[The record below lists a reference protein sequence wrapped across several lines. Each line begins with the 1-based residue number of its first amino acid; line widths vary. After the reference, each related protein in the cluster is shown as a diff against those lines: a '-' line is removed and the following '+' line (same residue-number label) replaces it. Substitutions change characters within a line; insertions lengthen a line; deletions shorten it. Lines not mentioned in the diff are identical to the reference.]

1 VKTTRSDSWQ
11 RFVEDP
17 RAAEHGVQVY
27 EDDSELAEAV
37 GRYLAAGFRAGAPAV
52 VIATAEHG
60 ARFAEALEAEGLDPA
75 ALAAQGQL
83 TVRDSHE
90 TLATLMEGDAPS
102 PLRFERIIG
111 GVIDEVSA
119 RFPDETIRAFG
130 DMVDV
135 LSERGQREAALA
147 LEELWN
153 GLART
158 RRFALFCSYRLDI
171 FDLEVQALTLPSVFE
186 AHSVARPSV
195 DPARLAAAVDRAVA
209 EVAGA
214 RELARIYLTVA
225 EHAPRGGLPR
235 AQALL
240 GCSPGSARAIP
251 GSRACARARAPPLQA
266 DAGNAAL
273 VGRAAVTGLRGPAA
287 EPPSQGGQ
295 RRRTNW
301 TIGPMCR
308 RRRCLPSGDGLER
321 SSAGATTPDP

>member
-1 VKTTRSDSWQ
+1 VGTIGEPRSPGGGTRKGESEDGEGKDVKTTRSDSWQ

-111 GVIDEVSA
+111 GLIDEVSA

-158 RRFALFCSYRLDI
+158 GRFALFCSYRLDI

-240 GCSPGSARAIP
+240 GWLSTSNPRLAGRVFERVRLHYRRTPTTRRLSGGR
-251 GSRACARARAPPLQA
+251 PLQ
-266 DAGNAAL
+266 G
-273 VGRAAVTGLRGPAA
+273 
-287 EPPSQGGQ
+287 
-295 RRRTNW
+295 
-301 TIGPMCR
+301 
-308 RRRCLPSGDGLER
+308 
-321 SSAGATTPDP
+321 